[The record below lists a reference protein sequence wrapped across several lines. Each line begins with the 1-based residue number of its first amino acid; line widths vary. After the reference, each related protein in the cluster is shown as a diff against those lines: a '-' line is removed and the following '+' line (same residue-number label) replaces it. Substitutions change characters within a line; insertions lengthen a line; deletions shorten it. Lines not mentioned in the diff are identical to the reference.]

1 MVMMRRLVTGCLT
14 LALAAFLFAG
24 SARSARAA
32 DSPFAGA
39 WKITLM
45 FPGQDIAV
53 FLVEI
58 KDVDGKTEGKI
69 LATGLDQLRKDA
81 KVDTIKADGAKSL
94 QLTVSGG
101 GATFPLVVYA
111 PKGEAKPEKLLGSV
125 DFRGRQFAR
134 LERTA
139 DKEIDSKKAIADSTH
154 TQAFVKATQTP
165 DAKEKLKA
173 LKEFLGT
180 KEVEPALLFGAGI
193 ELLGSMAE
201 NDVGKDEAVKQA
213 EETVKLAGAYGP
225 EMKMLAHQQ
234 AAKKLA
240 GSEKLA
246 PAAADLAREAEKALD
261 KNTPVSVQ
269 VSVLSTLKSA
279 LQKAGKAA
287 EAKDL
292 TAKIAKLDDQLDQEF
307 LKDAVPFKTE
317 AITRKEKGDRVVLV
331 ELFTGAQCP
340 PCVAADVAFDGM
352 LKSYKPTDVV
362 FLQYHL
368 HIPGPDALTNE
379 DSIKRM
385 EYYVPNAMER
395 GTPTFFID
403 GTKGPGVGGPKAE
416 GKDAYETLNKSLA
429 EALEVGAQAKLKLSA
444 VNKDGKIDIHAEAS
458 DLSKTG
464 ENVRLRFV
472 LVEETARYPGS
483 NGQRIHHHVVRAFPG
498 GVEGIA
504 LKEKSTKHDIRV
516 NLDDV
521 KKSLNDY
528 LATFKAKKFDED
540 ERPLDLKN
548 LKIVAFI
555 QRDDG
560 DRDIYQAAQC
570 DLSGEK

>member
-1 MVMMRRLVTGCLT
+1 MRRLLTGCLT
-14 LALAAFLFAG
+14 LTLAAILLSGA
-24 SARSARAA
+24 ARSARAA
-32 DSPFAGA
+32 DSPFAGT
-39 WKITLM
+39 WKVTLM
-45 FPGQDIAV
+45 LPGQDIAI

-58 KDVDGKTEGKI
+58 KDADGKTEGKI
-69 LATGLDQLRKDA
+69 LSALDQLSKDA
-81 KVDTIKADGAKSL
+81 KVETIKTDGAQSL
-94 QLTVSGG
+94 QITLSGG
-101 GATFPLVVYA
+101 GGAFPLVLHA
-111 PKGEAKPEKLLGSV
+111 PKGEAKPDKLFGSV

-134 LERTA
+134 MERTD
-139 DKEIDSKKAIADSTH
+139 DKEIDSKKAIVNSTH
-154 TQAFVKATQTP
+154 REAFVKATGTP

-180 KEVEPALLFGAGI
+180 KDVEPALLLMAGI

-201 NDVGKDEAVKQA
+201 NDVGKDEAAKQA
-213 EETVKLAGAYGP
+213 EETVKLAAVHGP
-225 EMKMLAHQQ
+225 EMKLLAQIK
-234 AAKKLA
+234 AAKALA

-246 PAAADLAREAEKALD
+246 PAAVDLARDAEKALD

-287 EAKDL
+287 EAKEL
-292 TAKIAKLDDQLDQEF
+292 TPKIAKLDDQLDQEF
-307 LKDAVPFKTE
+307 LKDAVPFKTGE
-317 AITRKEKGDRVVLV
+317 IARAEKGDRVVLV

-340 PCVAADVAFDGM
+340 PCVAADVAFDAM
-352 LKSYKPTDVV
+352 LKSYKLTDVV

-385 EYYVPNAMER
+385 QYYVPDPKDQA
-395 GTPTFFID
+395 TPTFFID
-403 GTKGPGVGGPKAE
+403 GNKGPAVGGAKAA
-416 GKDAYETLNKSLA
+416 GKEAYETLNKALA

-458 DLSKTG
+458 NLSKTG

-472 LVEETARYPGS
+472 LVEEMARYPGS

-504 LKEKSTKHDIRV
+504 LKEKSSKHDIRV
-516 NLDDV
+516 NLNEV
-521 KKSLNDY
+521 KKNLNDY
-528 LATFKAKKFDED
+528 LANFKGKKFDED

-560 DRDIYQAAQC
+560 DKDIYQAAQI
-570 DLSGEK
+570 DLSEAK